1 MGNADF
7 LSRSPLSDEK
17 VNFIDHRV
25 EHPFTSHDLEKETVK
40 DKTLSEVLR
49 WTREGWPTTTKRLAA
64 DLIPYHRKRSELT
77 IEGNCLLWGSRVVI
91 PTNARK
97 AIIETLHLSH
107 PGIVKMKTLA
117 RQHVYW
123 PSMDKDIEGVVG
135 HCKACQET
143 RRDPPKKVHPWEP
156 TDKPWSRIH
165 IDHAGP
171 FRGHIYLIVADA
183 GTRYIDASIVPST
196 AAGHTI
202 MRLRELFATHGLP
215 DTIVS
220 DNGTGFA
227 SAEFKSFCRKNAINH
242 YRVAPY
248 MASSNGLAERTVQTV
263 KGFLKKLAPGDDVRA
278 ELACFL
284 LTNRTT
290 SLPGGKSPSELL
302 MGRRVETYFDKL
314 RPKKERS
321 YKVGKFQAMDPV
333 WARLYR
339 GNTKTWGRAQVMRQT
354 GYKVFSV
361 ELDDGRMVKRH
372 EHQLRR
378 RVDEVEWKP
387 VAEDG
392 ESDEESVYEDAEI
405 EVPLP
410 VEGRPRR
417 KRMQTEF
424 YIAE

>member
-1 MGNADF
+1 
-7 LSRSPLSDEK
+7 
-17 VNFIDHRV
+17 
-25 EHPFTSHDLEKETVK
+25 
-40 DKTLSEVLR
+40 
-49 WTREGWPTTTKRLAA
+49 
-64 DLIPYHRKRSELT
+64 
-77 IEGNCLLWGSRVVI
+77 
-91 PTNARK
+91 
-97 AIIETLHLSH
+97 
-107 PGIVKMKTLA
+107 
-117 RQHVYW
+117 
-123 PSMDKDIEGVVG
+123 
-135 HCKACQET
+135 
-143 RRDPPKKVHPWEP
+143 
-156 TDKPWSRIH
+156 
-165 IDHAGP
+165 
-171 FRGHIYLIVADA
+171 
-183 GTRYIDASIVPST
+183 
-196 AAGHTI
+196 

-424 YIAE
+424 YLAE

>member
-1 MGNADF
+1 MLFHTMEDGTEKPVAFYSRTLTKAERNYSQLDRESVAIVAAVKKFHNYVYGRHITIYNDHRPLLGILGQGQCPQVISPTMLRRRLFLSAYDAELKYRPGGKMGNADF

-123 PSMDKDIEGVVG
+123 PAMDKDIEGVVG

-171 FRGHIYLIVADA
+171 FREHIYLIVADA

-321 YKVGKFQAMDPV
+321 
-333 WARLYR
+333 
-339 GNTKTWGRAQVMRQT
+339 
-354 GYKVFSV
+354 
-361 ELDDGRMVKRH
+361 
-372 EHQLRR
+372 
-378 RVDEVEWKP
+378 
-387 VAEDG
+387 
-392 ESDEESVYEDAEI
+392 
-405 EVPLP
+405 
-410 VEGRPRR
+410 
-417 KRMQTEF
+417 
-424 YIAE
+424 